1 MTVNTKITGMQ
12 LLDHER
18 DGGGI
23 VASFTAIIDDALR
36 LNSCSILRKPD
47 GYLQVLTPQGKR
59 SDRAVD
65 FMDGGAHRGF
75 REKAIVMYRLMTGED
90 DAVVTANAREPA
102 DEPDDAGVRRFLSA
116 EQEACEIAGL

>member
-1 MTVNTKITGMQ
+1 MKTKISGMQ

-18 DGGGI
+18 HSGGV
-23 VASFTAIIDDALR
+23 VASFTAIIDGALR

-65 FMDGGAHRGF
+65 FMDGGAHRDF
-75 REKAIVMYRLMTGED
+75 REKAIAMYRLMAGED
-90 DAVVTANAREPA
+90 EPA
-102 DEPDDAGVRRFLSA
+102 EAPAEEADDAGMKRFLEVA
-116 EQEACEIAGL
+116 A